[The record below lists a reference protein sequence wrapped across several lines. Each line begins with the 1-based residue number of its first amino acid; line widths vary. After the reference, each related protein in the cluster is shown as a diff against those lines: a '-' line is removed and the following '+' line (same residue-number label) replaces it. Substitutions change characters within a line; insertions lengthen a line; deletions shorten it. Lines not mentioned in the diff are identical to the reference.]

1 MRPREFF
8 KKVKGKDRMM
18 LVIFTGIII
27 LLIYFISSSH
37 YLTIQRIKEETLS
50 RLMVVANM
58 ASLLIDGDEHEYL
71 SNRYRRKNDLVT
83 VEQDSIYF
91 KINKTLQLIKSQN
104 DILSPIYTMVYN
116 DSTNEFEFIVTSASM
131 TYYRHMYKHFPEQLK
146 ENFNNGGVLYEY
158 QSENGTWL
166 SAFAPIK
173 NSKGEVVAVVQ
184 TDENIDDFYAEANRE
199 LLKNIAYS
207 LILFIPFSFFL
218 FNYMNATLKKEE
230 RNKKVLLEQNEE
242 IQSQN
247 ELIKNNNIKLE
258 RAYKLI
264 EKQNRNLDRMVL
276 KRTRQLEMA
285 TNDLETFLYRS
296 SHDIQGPIASL
307 KGVVN
312 MAKIDKDNIDQ
323 YFNHVDSAV
332 KQLDLRVR
340 GINSVFEI
348 KRNNLNLKKIE
359 LADFVKKAIENQKI
373 INSCEELSCEIDIDP
388 TMNFNSDEK
397 VLDVIF
403 SELSKNS
410 ILYQNGEMPKIKIS
424 MSEIG
429 QKHIRI
435 DYRDNSLGIHPSQKN
450 DVFKMFKRGNEK
462 SEGSGLGLYA
472 VRYAAEKL
480 HGKVGLLDSNK
491 GVSFEIFLPRL

>member
-1 MRPREFF
+1 ML
-8 KKVKGKDRMM
+8 
-18 LVIFTGIII
+18 LVIFSAVVI
-27 LLIYFISSSH
+27 LLVYFISSAH
-37 YLTIQRIKEETLS
+37 YLTIQRTKEETLS

-58 ASLLIDGDEHEYL
+58 ASLLIDGDEHQYL
-71 SNRYRRKNDLVT
+71 SDRYQSRNDLAT
-83 VEQDSIYF
+83 IDQDSIYF
-91 KINKTLQLIKSQN
+91 KINQTLQLIKGQN
-104 DILSPIYTMVYN
+104 NIQSPIYTMVYN
-116 DSTNEFEFIVTSASM
+116 GSTNEFEFIVTSAPM
-131 TYYRHMYKHFPEQLK
+131 TYYRHMYKHFPELLK
-146 ENFNNGGVLYEY
+146 ENFNTGGVLDEY

-184 TDENIDDFYAEANRE
+184 TDENIEDFYAEANRE
-199 LLKNIAYS
+199 LLKNIVYS
-207 LILFIPFSFFL
+207 LILFLPFSFFL

-230 RNKKVLLEQNEE
+230 KNKKVLLEQNEE

-247 ELIKNNNIKLE
+247 ELIKSNNLKLE

-264 EKQNRNLDRMVL
+264 EKQNKNLDQMVL

-285 TNDLETFLYRS
+285 TSDLETFLYRS

-312 MAKIDKDNIDQ
+312 MAKIDRDNIYQ
-323 YFNHVDSAV
+323 YFDHVDNTV

-373 INSCEELSCEIDIDP
+373 INSYTELNCEINIDP
-388 TMNFNSDEK
+388 AFSINSDEK

-403 SELSKNS
+403 SELAKNS
-410 ILYQNGEMPKIKIS
+410 ILYQNGETPEINIGIE
-424 MSEIG
+424 EIG

-435 DYRDNSLGIHPSQKN
+435 DYKDNSLGIDPSQKD

-480 HGKVGLLDSNK
+480 HGKVSLLDSNK
-491 GVSFEIFLPRL
+491 GVSFQIFLPRL